1 MRATIK
7 MNPQYLDSENTS
19 KRVDDPIQLH
29 QTVVILKDKTS
40 TFSHVKPHTHQLN
53 PLVTELIVFVNS
65 AAATLLQPL

>member
-1 MRATIK
+1 

-19 KRVDDPIQLH
+19 KRTDDPIQLH

-40 TFSHVKPHTHQLN
+40 TFSHVKPHTLSHTHKLN
-53 PLVTELIVFVNS
+53 PLETELIVFVNS